1 MTGGTQTNLATVPPP
16 SIVPRVR
23 RRVIVMLKFPT
34 PGSVKTR
41 LIPALGAERACK
53 VHRDLVAQTQAAVA
67 EFLIHDGTEVEY
79 RVAGAPDDAAARAW
93 LGRGPLIR
101 PQGEGD
107 LGARLERAVAAALA
121 EGIAA
126 VVVIGGD
133 CPALH
138 ADHLSAAFAGLH
150 EHDLV
155 LGPATDGGY
164 YLIGL
169 RRPQPELFRDIAW
182 GGPEVR
188 AQTLAAA
195 RSAEM
200 TVELLEPLSDVDL
213 PSDLPGWAQTAPAR
227 ARGRGRISVIIP
239 TLNEAPNL
247 PATLVAAFAGAPHEV
262 IVADGGSGDGTPT
275 VARAQGAVV
284 LNAPRGRAR
293 QLNAGAATATGAILL
308 FVHADTRL
316 PVAYGDQVH
325 ATLARSEVVAGA
337 FAFALDADIPGR
349 RWIEW
354 GTNRRARDRELPYG
368 DQGLFLTREQFDRAG
383 GFPDL
388 PLLEDYV
395 LVRRLRRHGRIG
407 LAPAA
412 VITSARRWRHR
423 GFWRTLLL
431 NQAILAGYHLGI
443 SPARLARW
451 YRGPA
456 PRKAGNI
463 ITPSPL

>member
-1 MTGGTQTNLATVPPP
+1 MTRGAQTNLATVPPP
-16 SIVPRVR
+16 LIVPRVR

-41 LIPALGAERACK
+41 LIPALGAERACT

-67 EFLIHDGTEVEY
+67 EFLINEGTEVEY

-93 LGRGPLIR
+93 LGRGSPIR

-138 ADHLSAAFAGLH
+138 ADHLAAAFASLQR
-150 EHDLV
+150 HDLV

-169 RRPQPELFRDIAW
+169 RRLEPALFRDIAW

-188 AQTLAAA
+188 TQTLAAA
-195 RSAEM
+195 RSAAM
-200 TVELLEPLSDVDL
+200 TVDLLEPLSDVDL
-213 PSDLPGWAQTAPAR
+213 PSDLPGWARTASAR

-239 TLNEAPNL
+239 ALNEARNL
-247 PATLVAAFAGAPHEV
+247 PATLGAAFAGAPHEV
-262 IVADGGSGDGTPT
+262 IVADGGSGDETIA

-284 LNAPRGRAR
+284 IGAPRGRAR
-293 QLNAGAATATGAILL
+293 QLNAGAAIATGEILL

-316 PVAYGDQVH
+316 PADYPGH
-325 ATLARSEVVAGA
+325 LYATLARPDVVAGA

-354 GTNRRARDRELPYG
+354 GTNRRASQRELPYG

-395 LVRRLRRHGRIG
+395 LVRQLRRQGRIA

-412 VITSARRWRHR
+412 VITSARRWQQR
-423 GFWRTLLL
+423 GVSRTLLL

-443 SPARLARW
+443 SPTRLARW
-451 YRGPA
+451 YRGPG
-456 PRKAGNI
+456 PRKTGN
-463 ITPSPL
+463 TNALPSL

>member
-1 MTGGTQTNLATVPPP
+1 
-16 SIVPRVR
+16 
-23 RRVIVMLKFPT
+23 MLKFPT

-41 LIPALGAERACK
+41 LIPALGAERACT

-67 EFLIHDGTEVEY
+67 EFMIHDGTEVEY

-93 LGRGPLIR
+93 LGRGSSIR
-101 PQGEGD
+101 AQGEGN
-107 LGARLERAVAAALA
+107 LGERLERAVAAALA
-121 EGIAA
+121 EGSAA

-133 CPALH
+133 CPALN
-138 ADHLSAAFAGLH
+138 ADHLAAAFVSLRR
-150 EHDLV
+150 HDLV

-195 RSAEM
+195 RAADM
-200 TVELLEPLSDVDL
+200 TVEQLEPLSDVDL
-213 PSDLPGWAQTAPAR
+213 PSDLPGWAHTASAR

-239 TLNEAPNL
+239 ALNEALNL
-247 PATLVAAFAGAPHEV
+247 PATLGAAFMGAPHEV
-262 IVADGGSGDGTPT
+262 IVADGGSADETPA
-275 VARAQGAVV
+275 VARAHGAVV
-284 LNAPRGRAR
+284 VDAPRGRAR
-293 QLNAGAATATGAILL
+293 QLNAGAAIATGEILL

-316 PVAYGDQVH
+316 PADYPAQVH
-325 ATLARSEVVAGA
+325 AALTPREVVAGA

-354 GTNRRARDRELPYG
+354 GTNRRARQRELPYG
-368 DQGLFLTREQFDRAG
+368 DQGLFLTRKQFDRAG

-412 VITSARRWRHR
+412 VVTSARRWRHR
-423 GFWRTLLL
+423 GFWRTLWL
-431 NQAILAGYHLGI
+431 NQAILAGYHLGV
-443 SPARLARW
+443 SPDRLARW
-451 YRGPA
+451 YRGA
-456 PRKAGNI
+456 GPRNVGN
-463 ITPSPL
+463 TTASQPL

>member
-1 MTGGTQTNLATVPPP
+1 
-16 SIVPRVR
+16 
-23 RRVIVMLKFPT
+23 MLKFPT

-41 LIPALGAERACK
+41 LIPALGAERACT
-53 VHRDLVAQTQAAVA
+53 VHRDLVAQTQAAIA
-67 EFLIHDGTEVEY
+67 QFLIHEGTEVEY
-79 RVAGAPDDAAARAW
+79 RLAGAPDDAAAQAW
-93 LGRGPLIR
+93 LGRGWAIR

-107 LGARLERAVAAALA
+107 LGERLERAVAAALA
-121 EGIAA
+121 EGITA

-133 CPALH
+133 CPALC
-138 ADHLSAAFAGLH
+138 ADHLAAAFAGLCN
-150 EHDLV
+150 HDLV

-169 RRPQPELFRDIAW
+169 RRPQPALFRDIAW

-195 RSAEM
+195 RAADM
-200 TVELLEPLSDVDL
+200 TVEHLEPLSDVDL
-213 PSDLPGWAQTAPAR
+213 PSDLPGWARTDPAR
-227 ARGRGRISVIIP
+227 ARGRGQISVIIP
-239 TLNEAPNL
+239 ALNEAENL
-247 PATLVAAFAGAPHEV
+247 PGTLDAAFAGAPHEV
-262 IVADGGSGDGTPT
+262 IVADGGSGDETPT
-275 VARAQGAVV
+275 VARARGAIVV
-284 LNAPRGRAR
+284 AAPRGRAR
-293 QLNAGAATATGAILL
+293 QLNAGAAIATGEILL

-316 PVAYGDQVH
+316 PAAYGDHVH
-325 ATLARSEVVAGA
+325 ATLARPEVVAGA
-337 FAFALDADIPGR
+337 FAFALDDDIPGR

-354 GTNRRARDRELPYG
+354 GTNRRARERELPYG
-368 DQGLFLTREQFDRAG
+368 DQGLFLTRKQFDRAG

-412 VITSARRWRHR
+412 VVTSARRWRHR
-423 GFWRTLLL
+423 GFWQTLLL

-456 PRKAGNI
+456 PRNSGNK
-463 ITPSPL
+463 ITSAPL